1 MSESSMVVGLTGGVA
16 SGKSLVAA
24 ELARLGAE
32 VIDADAVSREVTAKG
47 SPAETDI
54 LREFGPGVIA
64 ADGSIDRKALGR
76 IVFSDPEKLKL
87 LNSLTHPRILAS
99 IRAAIEALKKKPV
112 HPIIVIN
119 APLLIEVG
127 HHEEMDRLVVVSAP
141 LELRIERLRKRD
153 GLDRAEALR
162 IIRSQMPVE
171 EKAALA
177 DYVIE
182 NGGTEAEALQKTRE
196 LYDTLKGERDGKR
209 G

>member
-1 MSESSMVVGLTGGVA
+1 MVVGLTGGVA
-16 SGKSLVAA
+16 VGKSLVAG
-24 ELARLGAE
+24 ELARLGAV
-32 VIDADAVSREVTAKG
+32 VIDADAVSREVTVKG
-47 SPAETDI
+47 SPAHIDI
-54 LREFGPGVIA
+54 LREFGPGVMA

-99 IRAAIEALKKKPV
+99 IRAEIEALKKKAE
-112 HPIIVIN
+112 HPIVIIN

-127 HHEEMDRLVVVSAP
+127 HYKEMDRLVVVSAP
-141 LELRIERLRKRD
+141 QEMQIERLGARD
-153 GLDRAEALR
+153 GLDRDTALR
-162 IIRSQMPVE
+162 IIDSQMPTQ

-182 NGGTEAEALQKTRE
+182 NGGTEAELIQKTRE
-196 LYDTLKGERDGKR
+196 LYAALKGELDGKR